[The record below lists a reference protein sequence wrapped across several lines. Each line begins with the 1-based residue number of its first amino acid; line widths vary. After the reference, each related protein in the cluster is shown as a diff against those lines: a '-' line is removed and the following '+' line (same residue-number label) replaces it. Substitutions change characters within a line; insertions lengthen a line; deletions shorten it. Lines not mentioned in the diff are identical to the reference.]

1 LHGGKFLA
9 VHLKRL
15 EEILRASESLIANG
29 NDFTIGHL
37 VVLFEFRAVDG
48 LLKSIFVV
56 KGNEAELLLN
66 ISDDFKLSRGLELV
80 RSLKKELG

>member
-37 VVLFEFRAVDG
+37 VVLFELRAVDG

-66 ISDDFKLSRGLELV
+66 ISDDFKLRRGLELV